1 MAPLRAAAFVCALIH
16 TMAPLRAA
24 AFVCAPSGV
33 RDTISLRSTRLV
45 APQYHRRVA
54 AVDPV
59 TMSLA
64 DRSTAAQVD
73 PLSTAPVQHVASS
86 QEYHQLLA
94 LNPDKLVV
102 FKWHAPYCRA
112 CKAMDLKFRRLA
124 LERRDVVFADINV
137 ARAVDLKRAHGVAVI
152 PAIHM
157 HAGHLGQVEAFACGP
172 SSAPLLR
179 ARVDRYADVSAY
191 VACAQDSLAAKLA
204 AFSAGVAGRL
214 AIPAEPLPPP
224 RQQQQRSAPQ
234 QQQQQRAER
243 RSLENLAAM
252 VS

>member
-1 MAPLRAAAFVCALIH
+1 MAPLRAAAFVFALIH

-33 RDTISLRSTRLV
+33 RDTILFRSSRPV
-45 APQYHRRVA
+45 APQSQRRVA
-54 AVDPV
+54 SVG
-59 TMSLA
+59 MSLA

-124 LERRDVVFADINV
+124 LERRDVVFADIDV
-137 ARAVDLKRAHGVAVI
+137 ARAADLKRAHGVAVI

-157 HAGHLGQVEAFACGP
+157 HAGHLGQVEAFPCGP

-179 ARVDRYADVSAY
+179 ARVDRYADISAY
-191 VACAQDSLAAKLA
+191 VTRAQNGLAAKLA

-224 RQQQQRSAPQ
+224 RQQQQQHAAPPPQ
-234 QQQQQRAER
+234 QQQQQR